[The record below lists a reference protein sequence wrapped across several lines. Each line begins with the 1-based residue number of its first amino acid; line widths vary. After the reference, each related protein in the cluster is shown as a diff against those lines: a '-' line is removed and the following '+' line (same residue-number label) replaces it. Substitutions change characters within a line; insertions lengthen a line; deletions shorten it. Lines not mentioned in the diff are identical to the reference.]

1 MGLSIPAL
9 ANTEKA
15 RVVVVKKIRNKK
27 IIGRVLIMAKKIA
40 IPTNGEVLD
49 AHFGRATGF
58 TVFEI
63 EGNEARKVDVLS
75 TIGLQHQHEG
85 LANMFKGNGVEVL
98 VCGGIGG
105 GMINGL
111 TAIGLEVV
119 SGASGNVVDVAN
131 LYAKGQIVSTGSVC
145 QHDHDHEHGHEHH

>member
-1 MGLSIPAL
+1 MS
-9 ANTEKA
+9 
-15 RVVVVKKIRNKK
+15 
-27 IIGRVLIMAKKIA
+27 KKIA

-49 AHFGRATGF
+49 AHFGKAAGF

-63 EGNEARKVDVLS
+63 VGKEARFVELLS
-75 TIGLQHQHEG
+75 ATGLQHQHEG
-85 LANMFKGNGVEVL
+85 LASMFKSKGVDVL

-119 SGASGNVVDVAN
+119 SGASGKVVDVAK
-131 LYAKGQIVSTGSVC
+131 LYAEGNLVSTGSVC
-145 QHDHDHEHGHEHH
+145 QSHDHGHDHGDDHGKCSH